1 MTGECHISNLRQVCG
16 DSFHA
21 LRCLG
26 ISGVEMKIY
35 EWSLQVLPSLHRRPP
50 LRLLSRAFRA
60 STFHDILQ
68 IGSLLA
74 GYEER
79 SAELAIKLSHI
90 QQARME

>member
-1 MTGECHISNLRQVCG
+1 MG
-16 DSFHA
+16 
-21 LRCLG
+21 CLG

-50 LRLLSRAFRA
+50 LRLLSRASRA

-74 GYEER
+74 SYEAR

>member
-74 GYEER
+74 GYEAR
-79 SAELAIKLSHI
+79 SPELAIKLSHI